1 LLFSKDYSSGKLL
14 SGELKKILAEVLQ
27 SLVGEHQE
35 RREEVTLNVG
45 RHFMTPRQLSFR
57 Y

>member
-1 LLFSKDYSSGKLL
+1 LL